1 MGTEYIY
8 VYQRKFGAKMKVSE
22 KVNALIDAA
31 SEDDKKKLLTLKTTT
46 NSGTAFL
53 LAAKKIN
60 MFTQILKKAFLLSR
74 TWFKSGA
81 ARTWKITVK
90 ALKAA
95 INEFA
100 KSLKRLTEFQ
110 SLPEFI
116 RKLLEKVINWGSFQM
131 ILI

>member
-1 MGTEYIY
+1 VATDYIY
-8 VYQRKFGAKMKVSE
+8 GYQRNFGAKMKVSE
-22 KVNALIDAA
+22 KVNALIESAN
-31 SEDDKKKLLTLKTTT
+31 EDNKRKLLTLKTTT
-46 NSGTAFL
+46 NSGSAFL
-53 LAAKKIN
+53 MAAKKIN
-60 MFTQILKKAFLLSR
+60 MFSQILKKAFLLSR
-74 TWFKSGA
+74 TWFKTGT

-131 ILI
+131 VLI